1 MNEKIQQKLLGN
13 IKTKLSKE
21 AKTDLDKPITE
32 DEIKDAI
39 DKLPLG
45 KSPGID
51 GFPVEFYKEY
61 WHKIKH
67 LFVKY
72 LLEVKEDGLPASRN
86 VSIIKLI
93 YKKTGEIF
101 LLTYY
106 RPISLINVDIKIITK
121 VLAERL
127 KSVLHTILHATQT
140 AVYGRKN

>member
-21 AKTDLDKPITE
+21 AKIDLDKPMTE
-32 DEIKDAI
+32 DEVKDAI

-67 LFVKY
+67 LFMKY
-72 LLEVKEDGLPASRN
+72 LQEVKEDGLSASRN

-93 YKKTGEIF
+93 YKKKQEKYSFLPTTGPY
-101 LLTYY
+101 L
-106 RPISLINVDIKIITK
+106 
-121 VLAERL
+121 
-127 KSVLHTILHATQT
+127 
-140 AVYGRKN
+140 